1 MGFVS
6 TLATA
11 ALLASQASAQVVQW
25 DIAKDTRPASRLQKR
40 QGKTFG
46 QTISNDRMRGG
57 YFASVSMGS
66 PPQDLTLQLD
76 TGSSDIW
83 VPASNAQVC
92 TASSSSTGSRGGD
105 GASDDDDQGCS
116 LGSFDYKKSDTFQV
130 VGQNFD
136 ISYVDGSFAKG
147 DYFTD
152 DFNIGGA
159 SLTNMTMGL
168 GSKTD
173 IPYGLVGVGYAL
185 NEAIVADTRQASSA
199 YANLPVQLMNE
210 GLIPTTAY
218 SLWLNDLD
226 ASKGQILFGGID
238 TKKFEGDMLAID
250 VLESQPGIFTSF
262 EITMTSLTAKSPSG
276 SDVLGSDEFALPVV
290 LDSGT
295 TLSYLPT
302 ALAAQI
308 WKEVGA
314 VYLRSDQN
322 AFIPC
327 AMRNSP
333 GTFEFGFAGPNGPRI
348 SVDMTELV
356 LPLGDEGERGPA
368 FPSGKYQGQEA
379 CQFGI
384 QNYTSEP
391 YLLGDTFLRS
401 AYVVYDLENN
411 QIGLAKTDFN
421 STESNIIPFAGKKAT
436 IPNATVVQNQVKAT
450 AGASGSMVEPTY
462 GASSG
467 FTSAAAMLPVLGW
480 AQAGVVGVTMFMALA
495 GSGLLAWH

>member
-1 MGFVS
+1 MRFVS
-6 TLATA
+6 TLAA
-11 ALLASQASAQVVQW
+11 GALLASQAHAQVVQW
-25 DIAKDTRPASRLQKR
+25 DITKQAPPGARLRKR
-40 QGKTFG
+40 QGKTFE
-46 QTISNDRMRGG
+46 QTINNDVMRGG

-66 PPQDLTLQLD
+66 PPQQLTLQLD

-83 VPASNAQVC
+83 APSSGAQVC
-92 TASSSSTGSRGGD
+92 SAPSSATGSRGGD
-105 GASDDDDQGCS
+105 GASDGDQGCS
-116 LGSFDYKKSDTFQV
+116 LGSFNYQNSDTFQV
-130 VGQNFD
+130 VGENFD
-136 ISYVDGSFAKG
+136 IAYVDGSFAKG

-152 DFNIGGA
+152 DFSIGGA

-168 GSKTD
+168 GLNTD

-185 NEAIVADTRQASSA
+185 NEAIVSDTRLASSA
-199 YANLPVQLMNE
+199 YANLPVQLVNE
-210 GLIPTTAY
+210 GLIPTAAY

-226 ASKGQILFGGID
+226 ASKGQILFGGVD
-238 TKKFEGDMLAID
+238 TKKFEGEMKAID
-250 VLESQPGIFTSF
+250 VLESQPGVFRSF
-262 EITMTSLTAKSPSG
+262 EVTMTSLTAKSPSG
-276 SDVLGSDEFALPVV
+276 SDVLGSGEFALPVV

-302 ALAAQI
+302 ALAVQV

-314 VYLRSDQN
+314 VYLQSDQN

-327 AMRNSP
+327 DMQNSP

-356 LPLGDEGERGPA
+356 LPLGDNGEQGPP
-368 FPSGKYQGQEA
+368 FPSGRYQGREA

-421 STESNIIPFAGKKAT
+421 STESNVVPFAGKKAP
-436 IPNATVVQNQVKAT
+436 IPSATVVQDQVKAT
-450 AGASGSMVEPTY
+450 AGASGAMAEPTY

-467 FTSAAAMLPVLGW
+467 FTSAAAVLPVFGW
-480 AQAGVVGVTMFMALA
+480 AQAGVVSITMLMALA
-495 GSGLLAWH
+495 GSGLLAWQ

>member
-1 MGFVS
+1 MKFVS
-6 TLATA
+6 ALATG
-11 ALLASQASAQVVQW
+11 ALLASHAHAQVVQW
-25 DIAKDTRPASRLQKR
+25 DIAKDARPAARLRKR
-40 QGKTFG
+40 QDKTFEE
-46 QTISNDRMRGG
+46 TISNDRMRGG

-66 PPQDLTLQLD
+66 PPQKLTLQLD

-83 VPASNAQVC
+83 VPSSNAKVC
-92 TASSSSTGSRGGD
+92 TAPSSSAGSRGGD
-105 GASDDDDQGCS
+105 GASDDDQGCT
-116 LGSFDYKKSDTFQV
+116 LGSFNYQNSDSFQV
-130 VGQNFD
+130 VGDNFD
-136 ISYVDGSFAKG
+136 ISYVDGSFSKG

-168 GSKTD
+168 GLSTD

-199 YANLPVQLMNE
+199 YPNLPVQLVDE

-226 ASKGQILFGGID
+226 ASKGQILFGGVD
-238 TKKFEGDMLAID
+238 TKKYEGEMLAID

-262 EITMTSLTAKSPSG
+262 EVTMTSLTAKSPSG

-302 ALAAQI
+302 ALAVQV

-314 VYLRSDQN
+314 VYLQSDQN

-327 AMRNSP
+327 DMQNSP
-333 GTFEFGFAGPNGPRI
+333 GAFEFGFAGPNGPKI

-356 LPLGDEGERGPA
+356 LPLGDDGERGPV

-384 QNYTSEP
+384 QNYTSAP

-421 STESNIIPFAGKKAT
+421 ATESNIVPFAGKKAP
-436 IPNATVVQNQVKAT
+436 IPSATVVQNQVKAT

-467 FTSAAAMLPVLGW
+467 FTSGAAMLSVFGW
-480 AQAGVVGVTMFMALA
+480 AQAGVMGITMLMALA
-495 GSGLLAWH
+495 GSGLLAWQ